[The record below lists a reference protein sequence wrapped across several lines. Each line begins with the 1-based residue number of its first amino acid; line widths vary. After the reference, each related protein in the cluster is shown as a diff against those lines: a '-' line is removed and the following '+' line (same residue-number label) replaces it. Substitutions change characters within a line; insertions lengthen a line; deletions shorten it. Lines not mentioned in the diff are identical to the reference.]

1 MMKKLNIL
9 SRQENSIS
17 VPISSTY
24 LLDLHLQTN
33 VRPRIQNTTGQF
45 HSLDSKNWSSGST
58 EKGYGSQ
65 MIDYQFRRARSSAK
79 ETDENE
85 SERKQKTWRKQEK
98 DGRRRREFGDSRMR
112 TMHFILE
119 GYSRGGGGG
128 RSCGKEGKTPRH
140 GILISP
146 LFPQYPGRNE
156 ERSAAFYP
164 PP

>member
-1 MMKKLNIL
+1 
-9 SRQENSIS
+9 
-17 VPISSTY
+17 
-24 LLDLHLQTN
+24 
-33 VRPRIQNTTGQF
+33 
-45 HSLDSKNWSSGST
+45 
-58 EKGYGSQ
+58 

-164 PP
+164 PPQSPNTFSRQWSLNETKRNETKRSGTPLGQYPRYDAEN